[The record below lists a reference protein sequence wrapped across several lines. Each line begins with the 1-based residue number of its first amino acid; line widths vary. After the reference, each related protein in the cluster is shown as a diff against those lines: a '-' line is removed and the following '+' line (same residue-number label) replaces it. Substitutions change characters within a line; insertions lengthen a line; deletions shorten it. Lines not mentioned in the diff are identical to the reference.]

1 MNNPGEGSDK
11 AVHPALRLLQG
22 PPLRLQAASIQRVIA
37 RTSVLMYTG
46 RTGLI
51 EDNFTHIHT
60 HVCWLKRPP
69 FPIFFSINGEAS
81 FGSLFP
87 HSPRVYK

>member
-60 HVCWLKRPP
+60 HVCWLKRLPS
-69 FPIFFSINGEAS
+69 PIFFLNKWGSI
-81 FGSLFP
+81 FWFP
-87 HSPRVYK
+87 FSPFAQGL